1 MASLGLNS
9 NAKRAN
15 TARRERLCLQPS
27 RPLQAVLALLAIP
40 LLLLGACA
48 SNPVYLNAPPELE
61 GHVVPKVAEPDFTRI
76 SPAMLEFLDQ
86 HVVQNRGKDQTAW
99 SLVWAATD
107 QSIRRFDYRPDMTLP
122 PVEAFDRK
130 TGNCLSF
137 SSMFMLMA
145 RHLGLNAWY
154 QEVEVPQQWS
164 HSKDTLLVSMHVN
177 VVLES
182 DHGAGSW
189 VVDVSGVGNSRSR
202 LQRRIKDSVVLAQY
216 YNNHGAEALTEGDLG
231 TAYAW
236 FRKAIDIEPGLHYL
250 WSNLGVVFSRNEQ
263 LDDAT
268 RSYLTALQ
276 LDSGSTMA
284 ANNLHMIYEKTGN
297 LQAAAEL
304 QKRVDKNRRKN
315 PYYLSYLSEL
325 ALEEGRL
332 DESLELAER
341 AVKLQQNEFRFHY
354 QLARALARDGKL
366 AEAEASLQ
374 RAMELAPA
382 DLAASMAQLEQV
394 EQLEQLPEL
403 P

>member
-1 MASLGLNS
+1 MANVILKRPAVAPDAAPGRQLPSCPSLL
-9 NAKRAN
+9 
-15 TARRERLCLQPS
+15 L
-27 RPLQAVLALLAIP
+27 LAILAIP
-40 LLLLGACA
+40 LLLLSACA
-48 SNPVYLNAPPELE
+48 SHPAIHAAPAALE
-61 GHVVPKVAEPDFTRI
+61 GQFVPEVVEPNFTRI
-76 SPAMLEFLDQ
+76 SPAMVEFLDRYVEQ
-86 HVVQNRGKDQTAW
+86 DRGKEAAAW

-107 QSIRRFDYRPDMTLP
+107 QSLRRFDYRADVTLP

-137 SSMFMLMA
+137 STMFMLMA

-164 HSKDTLLVSMHVN
+164 HTNDTLLVSMHVN

-182 DHGAGSW
+182 GQGNGSW
-189 VVDVSGVGNSRSR
+189 VVDVSGMDNSRSR
-202 LQRRIKDSVVLAQY
+202 MQRRIRDSVVLAQY
-216 YNNHGAEALTEGDLG
+216 YNNLGVQALTEGDLG

-236 FRKAIDIEPGLHYL
+236 ITKAIESEPGLHYL

-263 LDDAT
+263 VDDAT
-268 RSYLTALQ
+268 RSYLLALQ

-284 ANNLHMIYEKTGN
+284 ANNLFMIYEKTNN

-304 QKRVDKNRRKN
+304 QKRVDRSRRKN
-315 PYYLSYLSEL
+315 PYYLAYLSEL
-325 ALEEGRL
+325 AFEEGRL
-332 DESLELAER
+332 DESLKLAER

-354 QLARALARDGKL
+354 QLARVLAREGDL
-366 AEAEASLQ
+366 TEAQASLQ

-382 DLAASMAQLEQV
+382 DLATSMAQLEQTQ
-394 EQLEQLPEL
+394 ELWELPEL

>member
-1 MASLGLNS
+1 MANVIL
-9 NAKRAN
+9 KRHTVAPD
-15 TARRERLCLQPS
+15 AAPGRQQPS
-27 RPLQAVLALLAIP
+27 CPSILLLAVLAIP
-40 LLLLGACA
+40 LLLLSACA
-48 SNPVYLNAPPELE
+48 SHSANHAAPPPLKGQFVPE
-61 GHVVPKVAEPDFTRI
+61 VVEPNFTRI
-76 SPAMLEFLDQ
+76 SPAMVEFLDRYVEQ
-86 HVVQNRGKDQTAW
+86 DRGKEAAAW

-107 QSIRRFDYRPDMTLP
+107 QSLRRFDYRADVTLP
-122 PVEAFDRK
+122 PVEAFDRR

-164 HSKDTLLVSMHVN
+164 HTNDTLLLSMHVN

-182 DHGAGSW
+182 GQGNGSW
-189 VVDVSGVGNSRSR
+189 VVDVSGMDNSRSR
-202 LQRRIKDSVVLAQY
+202 MQRRIKDSVVLAQY
-216 YNNHGAEALTEGDLG
+216 YNNLGVQALTEGDLG

-236 FRKAIDIEPGLHYL
+236 ITKAIESEPGLHYL

-284 ANNLHMIYEKTGN
+284 ANNLFMIYEKTNN

-304 QKRVDKNRRKN
+304 QKRVDKSRRKN
-315 PYYLSYLSEL
+315 PYYLAYLSEL

-332 DESLELAER
+332 DESLKLAER

-354 QLARALARDGKL
+354 QLARVLAREGQL

-374 RAMELAPA
+374 RAMALAPA
-382 DLAASMAQLEQV
+382 DLAESMAQLGQI
-394 EQLEQLPEL
+394 EQLEQLPVL